1 MTLHST
7 FCRLVVAALLALALG
22 LRLLGATG
30 YMPGFEHGAVTIIVC
45 PDADADAPLAVDV
58 ARHHHGQSKHKHG
71 GACPYASASSL
82 GALGA
87 EFAALLALSIFAVA
101 LMPGRAF
108 LFLERSRLRTRPP
121 TRGPPLSA

>member
-1 MTLHST
+1 MTLHSA
-7 FCRLVVAALLALALG
+7 FYRLVAAALLALLLG

-45 PDADADAPLAVDV
+45 PDAEADAPLAVNV
-58 ARHHHGQSKHKHG
+58 AHHHHGQSKHKHG
-71 GACPYASASSL
+71 SACPYASASSL

-87 EFAALLALSIFAVA
+87 AFAVLPALSIFAVA
-101 LMPGRAF
+101 LMLGRTF
-108 LFLERSRLRTRPP
+108 LYLERSRLRTRPP